1 MYLTFFD
8 GIGPRNIPKKQI
20 RITSTNIFSPLSSLP
35 PSNVIFFYLWTSTG
49 KNFQLS
55 KQIVTKAN
63 FLQMAR
69 TKCTSRI
76 NNLSP
81 RSRKRLD
88 AELEE
93 NERFEKAKAEAKK
106 AKRKAV
112 FLNFIQPQNVVLI
125 LCFFWCIML
134 HFTQFYNKNND
145 PNLFFGNISRTNRR
159 KKQHEL

>member
-1 MYLTFFD
+1 
-8 GIGPRNIPKKQI
+8 
-20 RITSTNIFSPLSSLP
+20 
-35 PSNVIFFYLWTSTG
+35 
-49 KNFQLS
+49 
-55 KQIVTKAN
+55 
-63 FLQMAR
+63 MAR
-69 TKCTSRI
+69 TKCTARI
-76 NNLSP
+76 DNLSP

-112 FLNFIQPQNVVLI
+112 FLNFIYPHNFVLI

-134 HFTQFYNKNND
+134 HFTQFYNENSD

>member
-1 MYLTFFD
+1 
-8 GIGPRNIPKKQI
+8 
-20 RITSTNIFSPLSSLP
+20 
-35 PSNVIFFYLWTSTG
+35 
-49 KNFQLS
+49 
-55 KQIVTKAN
+55 
-63 FLQMAR
+63 MAR

-93 NERFEKAKAEAKK
+93 NERFEKTKAEAKK

-112 FLNFIQPQNVVLI
+112 FLNFIYPHNFVLI
-125 LCFFWCIML
+125 LSFFLM
-134 HFTQFYNKNND
+134 HFTQFYNENSD